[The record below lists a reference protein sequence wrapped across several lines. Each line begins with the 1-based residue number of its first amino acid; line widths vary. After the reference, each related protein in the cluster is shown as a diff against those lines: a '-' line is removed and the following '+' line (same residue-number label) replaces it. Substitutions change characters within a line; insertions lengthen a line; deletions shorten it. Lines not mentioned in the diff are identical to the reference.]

1 MSSLTVSYNFRTFKC
16 KAGPSKILNDVLIES
31 CAQFKLEPSQ
41 YALKHGNQL
50 LDLSLPL
57 RLANLPQGCKLEL
70 VKAPQN
76 TQSTGGG
83 SVVIKLQILA
93 PEGDSTFVLPPPNQL
108 VKECDSDKSIE
119 EVLQEFEKSLNTQL
133 LHREAIGEY
142 KYVYEPIVQSMSK
155 TMTGTSELKHSL
167 RSLGLVSGNHTL
179 RLRFKAE
186 KHDISQPQPTAQSTA
201 QPTAS
206 SASVEDKSETQSSE
220 QQAALSEEKPSS
232 APDSNPIQV
241 YVPNSDHHEDEH
253 VDESVYDMSIEQARL
268 YQSLLAKRAHPNK
281 QMMSKRQREQLAPE
295 KPAVEECVIRV
306 KFPDY
311 TQVQLVMQPDH
322 TLGDLYNVLSTKI
335 VHMTQAQREKPRPAF
350 QLHTAYPGHAI
361 LTSTDDFEKELVRD
375 CQFAHRSLLVYRD
388 DFKRS
393 QYVKDE
399 YLEAAKGLDELE
411 EVKISKREAETTGRE
426 ADKASAPPKDKTP
439 APTPTTAHNTR
450 KVPKWFKMGKK

>member
-16 KAGPSKILNDVLIES
+16 KVSPSKILNDVLIES

-41 YALKHGNQL
+41 HVLKHGNQL

-70 VKAPQN
+70 VKAPQD
-76 TQSTGGG
+76 TKSTGGG
-83 SVVIKLQILA
+83 SVVIKLQIMA
-93 PEGDSTFVLPPPNQL
+93 PEGDSTFVLPPPSQL

-119 EVLQEFEKSLNTQL
+119 EVLQEFEKSLNIQL
-133 LHREAIGEY
+133 LHREAIVEC
-142 KYVYEPIVQSMSK
+142 KYIYEPIVQSMSK

-186 KHDISQPQPTAQSTA
+186 KHEISQPHPTV
-201 QPTAS
+201 PP
-206 SASVEDKSETQSSE
+206 ASVEDKSETQSSE
-220 QQAALSEEKPSS
+220 QRPVLSEEKPSPE
-232 APDSNPIQV
+232 ANSNPIQV
-241 YVPNSDHHEDEH
+241 YVPKSEHNEDEH

-295 KPAVEECVIRV
+295 KPAVEECVIRI

-311 TQVQLVMQPDH
+311 TQVQLVLQPDH

-399 YLEAAKGLDELE
+399 YLKAAKGLDELE
-411 EVKISKREAETTGRE
+411 EVKISKKEVETTQSE
-426 ADKASAPPKDKTP
+426 TSKASTPPKDETP

-450 KVPKWFKMGKK
+450 KVPKWFKMGK

>member
-16 KAGPSKILNDVLIES
+16 KVSPSKILNDVLIES
-31 CAQFKLEPSQ
+31 CAHFKLEPSQ
-41 YALKHGNQL
+41 HVLKHGNQL

-70 VKAPQN
+70 VKAPQD
-76 TQSTGGG
+76 TKSTGGG
-83 SVVIKLQILA
+83 SVVIKLQIMA
-93 PEGDSTFVLPPPNQL
+93 PEGDSTFVLPPPSQL

-119 EVLQEFEKSLNTQL
+119 EVLQEFEKSLNIQL
-133 LHREAIGEY
+133 LHREAIGEC
-142 KYVYEPIVQSMSK
+142 KYIYEPIVQSMSK

-167 RSLGLVSGNHTL
+167 RSLGLVTGNHTL

-186 KHDISQPQPTAQSTA
+186 KHEISQPHPTM
-201 QPTAS
+201 PP
-206 SASVEDKSETQSSE
+206 ASVEHKSETQSSE
-220 QQAALSEEKPSS
+220 QRPALSEETPSPV
-232 APDSNPIQV
+232 ATSNPIQV
-241 YVPNSDHHEDEH
+241 YVPKSEHNEDEH

-311 TQVQLVMQPDH
+311 TQVQLVLQPDH

-350 QLHTAYPGHAI
+350 QLHTAYPGQAI
-361 LTSTDDFEKELVRD
+361 LTSTDDFEKELVKD

-399 YLEAAKGLDELE
+399 YLKAAKGLDELE
-411 EVKISKREAETTGRE
+411 EVKISKKEVETTQSE
-426 ADKASAPPKDKTP
+426 TSKASTPPKDETP

>member
-1 MSSLTVSYNFRTFKC
+1 MSSLAVSYNFRTFKC

-31 CAQFKLEPSQ
+31 CTHFKLEPSQ
-41 YALKHGNQL
+41 FALKHGSQL

-70 VKAPQN
+70 VNAPRD
-76 TQSTGGG
+76 TKSTGGG
-83 SVVIKLQILA
+83 SVVIKLQIMA
-93 PEGDSTFVLPPPNQL
+93 PEGDSTFVLPPPSQL
-108 VKECDSDKSIE
+108 VKECDSDRSIE
-119 EVLQEFEKSLNTQL
+119 EVLQDFEKSLNIQL
-133 LHREAIGEY
+133 LHREAIGEC
-142 KYVYEPIVQSMSK
+142 KYTYEPIVQSMSK

-167 RSLGLVSGNHTL
+167 RSLGLVGGNHTL

-186 KHDISQPQPTAQSTA
+186 KHDVCKPHLTART
-201 QPTAS
+201 
-206 SASVEDKSETQSSE
+206 ASVEDKGESQSSE
-220 QQAALSEEKPSS
+220 HEAALSEEEPSLVS
-232 APDSNPIQV
+232 DSNPIQV
-241 YVPNSDHHEDEH
+241 YVPKTEHSEDEH

-295 KPAVEECVIRV
+295 KPAVEECIIRI

-322 TLGDLYNVLSTKI
+322 TLGDLYNVLSSKI
-335 VHMTQAQREKPRPAF
+335 VHMTQAQREKPRPVF
-350 QLHTAYPGHAI
+350 QLHTAYPGHPI
-361 LTSTDDFEKELVRD
+361 LTSADDFEKELVKD

-399 YLEAAKGLDELE
+399 YLETAKGLDELE
-411 EVKISKREAETTGRE
+411 EVKISKKEAETTETE
-426 ADKASAPPKDKTP
+426 ASKACTAPKAETP

>member
-16 KAGPSKILNDVLIES
+16 KVGPSKILNDVLIES
-31 CAQFKLEPSQ
+31 CAHFKLEPSQ
-41 YALKHGNQL
+41 FALKHGSQL

-70 VKAPQN
+70 VKAPQD
-76 TQSTGGG
+76 TKSTGGG
-83 SVVIKLQILA
+83 SVVIKLQIMA
-93 PEGDSTFVLPPPNQL
+93 PEGDSSFVLPPSSQL
-108 VKECDSDKSIE
+108 VKECDSDQNIE
-119 EVLQEFEKSLNTQL
+119 EVLQEFEKSLNIQL

-142 KYVYEPIVQSMSK
+142 KYIYEPIVQSMSK

-186 KHDISQPQPTAQSTA
+186 KHEISQPRPIG
-201 QPTAS
+201 PRD
-206 SASVEDKSETQSSE
+206 SVESSE
-220 QQAALSEEKPSS
+220 QRQRPPLPEETPSPV
-232 APDSNPIQV
+232 ANSNPIQV
-241 YVPNSDHHEDEH
+241 YVPNSEHNEDEN

-268 YQSLLAKRAHPNK
+268 YQSLLAKRAHPNR

-295 KPAVEECVIRV
+295 KPAVKECVIRI

-311 TQVQLVMQPDH
+311 TQVQLVLQPDD
-322 TLGDLYNVLSTKI
+322 TLGDLYNVLSTKV

-350 QLHTAYPGHAI
+350 QLYTAYPGQAI
-361 LTSTDDFEKELVRD
+361 LTSAEDFGKELVKD
-375 CQFAHRSLLVYRD
+375 CQFAHRSLFVYRD

-399 YLEAAKGLDELE
+399 YLKAAKGLDELE
-411 EVKISKREAETTGRE
+411 EVKISKKEEETTQIKTS
-426 ADKASAPPKDKTP
+426 KASVPPKEETTAP
-439 APTPTTAHNTR
+439 APTTAHNTR